1 MFSVRQMRYFDILA
15 NTLHFRKAAEMARIS
30 QPALSAQIAEME
42 LLLGA
47 TLFERTRRTVVL
59 TEMGRR
65 LLPRIRGILDEIR
78 SLEELAGQRRGT
90 LRGRLRLG
98 IIPTIAP
105 YLLPLL
111 IPDLREAYPEL
122 AIELREAVTSKL
134 VEDLRLGDLDAIIAA
149 LPIEG
154 EGTVAKPLFR
164 DRFLIATSNND
175 IDVLTSPMTQED
187 VALERLLLLEEGHCL
202 RDQALAV
209 CSNVKQR
216 QLVNYGATSMATLL
230 QMVSHGMG
238 LTLIPEIAVR
248 TEAGRNNVRIVAFAD
263 PEPSRE
269 IGLIWRKQSERRE
282 DFEALAITIVDCSR
296 RLMIS
301 ADELDDLALR

>member
-15 NTLHFRKAAEMARIS
+15 TTLHFRKAAELARIS

-42 LLLGA
+42 QRLGT

-59 TEMGRR
+59 TDMGKR
-65 LLPRIRGILDEIR
+65 LLPRVRGILNGIR
-78 SLEELAGQRRGT
+78 SLEELASQRRGI
-90 LRGRLRLG
+90 LQGRLRLG

-105 YLLPLL
+105 YLLPIL
-111 IPDLREAYPEL
+111 IPELREAYPEL
-122 AIELREAVTSKL
+122 TIELREAVTSKL
-134 VEDLRLGDLDAIIAA
+134 VEDLRVGDLDALVAA
-149 LPIEG
+149 LPIDSDG
-154 EGTVAKPLFR
+154 IVAKPLFR
-164 DRFLIATSNND
+164 DRFLIATSSND
-175 IDVLTSPMTQED
+175 IDILTSPMTQEN

-209 CSNVKQR
+209 CTSVKQR

-248 TEAGRNNVRIVAFAD
+248 TEASRNNVRIIAFAD

-269 IGLIWRKQSERRE
+269 IGLIWRRQSERRD
-282 DFEALAITIVDCSR
+282 DFEALAATIVECGKG
-296 RLMIS
+296 LLIS
-301 ADELDDLALR
+301 ADELEGLAA

>member
-1 MFSVRQMRYFDILA
+1 MRYFDILA

-154 EGTVAKPLFR
+154 EGTIAKPLFR

-301 ADELDDLALR
+301 ADELDDLAA